1 VVKEHYGEEEKDA
14 EKAKEHYAE
23 QDHDQRKEN
32 GDTTLPP
39 TTRYG
44 AGNQHSGET
53 IMRTQHASQR
63 EEARTREQH
72 KSRQEKARA

>member
-1 VVKEHYGEEEKDA
+1 MKEYYGEEEKDA
-14 EKAKEHYAE
+14 GKAKEHYAE
-23 QDHDQRKEN
+23 QEHDQRKEN
-32 GDTTLPP
+32 GDAIIPP

-53 IMRTQHASQR
+53 TMRTQHVSQR
-63 EEARTREQH
+63 EKARTREQH